1 MRAVPSAVCAPGEHP
16 VLVLGRPDHSPRSGF
31 APASRYGIKPSFEW
45 ADEAMTALV
54 LDGPGEQAGPA
65 GVPRGTISCPAAF
78 GV

>member
-1 MRAVPSAVCAPGEHP
+1 MRAALSAVRARDEHP
-16 VLVLGRPDHSPRSGF
+16 VLVLGHPDHSPRFGF
-31 APASRYGIKPSFEW
+31 APAPRYGIKPSFEA
-45 ADEAMTALV
+45 ADESMTALV